1 MTDNETK
8 RSLMQYQ
15 LIIELSLDLAST
27 LELDQL
33 LRRVVGV
40 AIELIE
46 AETASILLYD
56 ESRKELHFRASTDS
70 KNEASM
76 SGIIVP
82 AESLAGWVAVNRQ
95 PIIVNNVKKDKRY
108 FKDVEDMLDYPIR
121 SLIAV
126 PLIAK
131 DKLVGVLEVLNR
143 KKGRFGLHEE
153 ETLQV
158 LGAQAAIA
166 IQNAQLFQQS
176 DLIAELVH
184 ELRTPLTSICTIS
197 YLLQRDELPQNQRTS
212 LAKTIYQESTRLNDM
227 ASSFLD
233 LARLE
238 SGRSSYY
245 LSTFSIV
252 QLIKECIQIVH
263 VRAEE
268 AGVNVAV
275 DVRPGQLEL
284 TADRD
289 KMKQV
294 LLNLLYNAIK
304 YNKPGGSVTL
314 RAAVEQEKMV
324 ITIKDTGI
332 GIAPEDLEHMFEKFY
347 RTSRTETT
355 STGTGLGL
363 FICDRIIRGHKGQI
377 TVESKVDIGSTF
389 TITMPLNLKD
399 LR

>member
-1 MTDNETK
+1 
-8 RSLMQYQ
+8 L
-15 LIIELSLDLAST
+15 
-27 LELDQL
+27 
-33 LRRVVGV
+33 
-40 AIELIE
+40 
-46 AETASILLYD
+46 
-56 ESRKELHFRASTDS
+56 
-70 KNEASM
+70 
-76 SGIIVP
+76 
-82 AESLAGWVAVNRQ
+82 
-95 PIIVNNVKKDKRY
+95 
-108 FKDVEDMLDYPIR
+108 
-121 SLIAV
+121 
-126 PLIAK
+126 
-131 DKLVGVLEVLNR
+131 
-143 KKGRFGLHEE
+143 
-153 ETLQV
+153 
-158 LGAQAAIA
+158 
-166 IQNAQLFQQS
+166 
-176 DLIAELVH
+176 
-184 ELRTPLTSICTIS
+184 
-197 YLLQRDELPQNQRTS
+197 
-212 LAKTIYQESTRLNDM
+212 
-227 ASSFLD
+227 
-233 LARLE
+233 
-238 SGRSSYY
+238 
-245 LSTFSIV
+245 
-252 QLIKECIQIVH
+252 KECIQIVH

-399 LR
+399 LQ